1 MLKPLLIA
9 GALVMTMA
17 AVYAQNVPTATCKGC
32 PASYISNEELQAYL
46 KRAIARNQIDQ
57 QVRSV
62 DVGKSGVAVGMVHRT
77 KLDKP
82 QPNSVAEHD
91 HVSEVY
97 HVISGSAT
105 LVTGPDLVDA
115 QRRPATNE
123 NVRLLNGPGS
133 NAASIRNGVTHQLKA
148 GDAIII
154 PAGTGHWFTKI
165 DDHISYIMIR
175 IDPDKVV
182 PLEGRSGVEGL
193 PLGAVD
199 VGARRRQRSGRIR
212 SSASLAPAAWAW
224 CGWPK
229 TRGSIARSRSRPSR
243 RADADTTE
251 GRQRLMREARA
262 AAALNHPHIATVHD
276 VLDVEGKVIVVFE
289 YVEGETLSARLQR
302 GPMSVAEA
310 VEVAWQLA
318 DALAAA
324 HSQGMIHRDLKP
336 SNVVLG
342 PDGARQGARL
352 RHRAAGARR
361 RRHVRRACRARSAA
375 AWSARPAM
383 PRPNNTCRATSTAAP
398 ISTRS
403 A

>member
-1 MLKPLLIA
+1 MLKPILIA
-9 GALVMTMA
+9 GAVVMTMA

-32 PASYISNEELQAYL
+32 PASYISNDELQAYL

-62 DVGKSGVAVGMVHRT
+62 DVGKSGVAIGMVHRT

-82 QPNSVAEHD
+82 ATNSVAEHD

-182 PLEGRSGVEGL
+182 PLKDEAASKAYLSG
-193 PLGAVD
+193 
-199 VGARRRQRSGRIR
+199 Q
-212 SSASLAPAAWAW
+212 
-224 CGWPK
+224 
-229 TRGSIARSRSRPSR
+229 
-243 RADADTTE
+243 
-251 GRQRLMREARA
+251 
-262 AAALNHPHIATVHD
+262 
-276 VLDVEGKVIVVFE
+276 
-289 YVEGETLSARLQR
+289 
-302 GPMSVAEA
+302 
-310 VEVAWQLA
+310 
-318 DALAAA
+318 
-324 HSQGMIHRDLKP
+324 
-336 SNVVLG
+336 
-342 PDGARQGARL
+342 
-352 RHRAAGARR
+352 
-361 RRHVRRACRARSAA
+361 
-375 AWSARPAM
+375 
-383 PRPNNTCRATSTAAP
+383 
-398 ISTRS
+398 
-403 A
+403 